1 MFSVYLWL
9 KFLHVLA
16 VCTFVL
22 SHGASIVF
30 SFRLKREKE
39 LPRIQAMMDL
49 SGALWPAMM
58 LSLLVILIAGIIL
71 GVMGKWWLGGWFW
84 VSIVISLGVTVWM
97 FVIGQGTYHPMRK
110 AFGLPYMH
118 KSKEMPPEEPVSEAE
133 RFAMIEKT
141 RPWQMFWIAFGG
153 FVIVLW
159 LMMFK
164 PF

>member
-1 MFSVYLWL
+1 ML
-9 KFLHVLA
+9 
-16 VCTFVL
+16 
-22 SHGASIVF
+22 
-30 SFRLKREKE
+30 
-39 LPRIQAMMDL
+39 DL
-49 SGALWPAMM
+49 SGSLWPAMM

-84 VSIVISLGVTVWM
+84 VSIGISVGVTVWM

-110 AFGLPYMH
+110 AFGMPYMH
-118 KSKEMPPEEPVSEAE
+118 KGKELPPEDPVSEEE
-133 RFAMIEKT
+133 RSVWIEKT
-141 RPWQMFWIAFGG
+141 RPWQMLWIAFGG